1 MITKEQILELIE
13 PKVKADGA
21 FVVEVNIKPY
31 NKIEVLV
38 DSETGI
44 SISYCG
50 ELSRFIEQA
59 FDRDV
64 EDFELEVSSPGI
76 GHPFKVKEQYLK
88 CLSRPVEVLTAEGR
102 IFKGILKEVTEA
114 GFAIE
119 EEKKVKIEGK
129 KKKEIKVF
137 RYEFNFDGVK
147 RVIELLKL

>member
-1 MITKEQILELIE
+1 MITKEQIVERIDS
-13 PKVKADGA
+13 KVKEDGA
-21 FVVEVNIKPY
+21 FIVEVNVRPN

-38 DSETGI
+38 DSEAGI

-50 ELSRFIEQA
+50 ELSRFIEAA
-59 FDRDV
+59 FDREE

-76 GHPFKVKEQYLK
+76 GYPFKVKEQYYKNLT
-88 CLSRPVEVLTAEGR
+88 RPVEVLTSEGKV
-102 IFKGILKEVTEA
+102 FKGILKEVNED

-129 KKKEIKVF
+129 KKKELKVF
-137 RYEFNFDGVK
+137 RYEFNFDAVK